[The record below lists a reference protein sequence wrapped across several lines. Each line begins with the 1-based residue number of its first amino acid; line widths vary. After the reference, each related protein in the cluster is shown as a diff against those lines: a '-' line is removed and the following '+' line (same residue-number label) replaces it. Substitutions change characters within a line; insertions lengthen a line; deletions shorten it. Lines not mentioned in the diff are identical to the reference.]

1 MEEEKLIQVPDNVKL
16 IHNVLCHKNYECH
29 LVGGCVRDALLGE
42 VPHDYDL
49 CTNANPNAVQELLKK
64 TGIRSSSVGIQYGTV
79 VALLNQDQYEIT
91 TYRTESEYSDGRHP
105 DKVEFSKNINA
116 DLSRRDFTINA
127 MAYDLDKNTI
137 VDPYD
142 GKEDLQNKVI
152 RMVGDPNERIKEDPL
167 RILRGLRFAIRYG
180 FSIEDKTK
188 EAFLNNKHL
197 LSFVSKERVTKEFKK
212 IFSYNKPIAPVF
224 LEYAPIIFELVPEM
238 QVCYKFEQN
247 NKYHRHDVYE
257 HLLHV
262 VDGCDTDKF
271 EIKLAALLHDIGKP
285 ASYITDKQGNGHFY
299 GHADVSY
306 EMSKEILSK
315 DFRVTVHERD
325 KVLLL
330 IREHDHEMPI
340 TTKSIRKF
348 VSEYGE
354 DFIND
359 WLILKKGD
367 VSDHI
372 NPDPERSLSDK
383 YSLMLETYQKFI
395 GNESRF
401 SLKDL
406 NVNGIDMIS
415 LGLKGC
421 SIGDTLNYLL
431 NNVINEITPNNYK
444 DLIKDAIKYN
454 QIDGNKYNN
463 LLDESEPKLE
473 EADNLDIEK

>member
-1 MEEEKLIQVPDNVKL
+1 MEESKLMQVPDNVKL
-16 IHNVLCHKNYECH
+16 IHNVLCRRNYECH

-49 CTNANPNAVQELLKK
+49 CTNANPDVVQDLLKK

-116 DLSRRDFTINA
+116 DLARRDFTINA
-127 MAYDLDKNTI
+127 IAFDLDNNTI
-137 VDPYD
+137 VDPYN

-152 RMVGDPNERIKEDPL
+152 RMVGNPNERIKEDPL

-224 LEYAPIIFELVPEM
+224 LEYASIIFEIIPEM
-238 QVCYKFEQN
+238 QPCYKFEQN
-247 NKYHRHDVYE
+247 NKYHQHDVYE

-285 ASYITDKQGNGHFY
+285 ASYVTDEQGNGHFY
-299 GHADVSY
+299 GHANVSY

-315 DFRVTVHERD
+315 DFRVTVQEREEL
-325 KVLLL
+325 LLL

-340 TTKSIRKF
+340 TTKSMRKF

-367 VSDHI
+367 VSDHL
-372 NPDPERSLSDK
+372 NPDLGRSLSDK
-383 YSLMLETYQKFI
+383 YSLMLETYQNFI
-395 GNESRF
+395 ENESRF

-415 LGLKGC
+415 LGLKG
-421 SIGDTLNYLL
+421 SAIGKTLNHLL
-431 NNVINEITPNNYK
+431 DNVINEVISNNHD
-444 DLIKDAIKYN
+444 DLLKEAIKFN
-454 QIDGNKYNN
+454 QLENEKNDDFIY
-463 LLDESEPKLE
+463 ESDLE
-473 EADNLDIEK
+473 EVL